1 MGNSPSG
8 PAGRDKKWPLTCY
21 FVAHPASFNTNLA
34 PVIEGPI
41 ISLAPKHAK
50 VRREGYRR

>member
-1 MGNSPSG
+1 LDFANTLVRESAP
-8 PAGRDKKWPLTCY
+8 
-21 FVAHPASFNTNLA
+21 PASFDANLA
-34 PVIEGPI
+34 PLIEAPV

>member
-1 MGNSPSG
+1 LDFANTLVSESVP
-8 PAGRDKKWPLTCY
+8 
-21 FVAHPASFNTNLA
+21 PASFNTNLA
-34 PVIEGPI
+34 PLIEGPM